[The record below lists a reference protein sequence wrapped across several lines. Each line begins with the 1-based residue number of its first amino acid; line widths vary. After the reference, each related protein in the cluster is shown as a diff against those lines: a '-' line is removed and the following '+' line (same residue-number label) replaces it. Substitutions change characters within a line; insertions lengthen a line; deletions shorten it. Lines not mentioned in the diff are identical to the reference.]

1 MQTNQEKNL
10 YQILRGQMTSEKI
23 NESTYCTDQWLVVK
37 FPAGAGGH
45 FLDEGH
51 TVVAEKICKRLI
63 DLGYKNV

>member
-1 MQTNQEKNL
+1 
-10 YQILRGQMTSEKI
+10 MTSEKI